1 MKGIQPKISIGSE
14 LDFDLKSLNKN
25 IKIKLPTTPKKKFV
39 FDPNA
44 HQQTNWTEN
53 KPMFDI

>member
-1 MKGIQPKISIGSE
+1 MKGLTPKISIGSE
-14 LDFDLKSLNKN
+14 LDLDLKSLNKN
-25 IKIKLPTTPKKKFV
+25 IKIKLPNEKKKFV